1 MMKRRYGC
9 IVLVLAMLAISLIA
23 GCGSTTT
30 EKTAATQ
37 PAAKAYADPGLA
49 TDVATVKAALGSST
63 TVILDAR
70 GDGSYGSD
78 GHIPGAINV
87 VWQTFATVGSGSP
100 GSTNWGVLKTPAEIG
115 ALLGNLGIDA
125 TKEVVVYADA
135 PNGWGEDGRILW
147 MLRMAGVS
155 KAKILN
161 GGIKAW
167 KAAGYGLS
175 TATPSPVAVTFNL
188 TSLDGAYTVDKT
200 WILANSNR
208 SEVKI
213 VDARGP
219 EEYAGAIEYG
229 EMRGGHLPGAI
240 SLPFNTTLFTNDSA
254 NPGIFKSQDQLEA
267 IFGAA
272 GLKKTD
278 TIVCYCTKGIRSA
291 LMTMALRMAGYTKA
305 VNYDASFYD
314 WAGDATAP
322 VVNYSDPS
330 LITFAG
336 LLNSKLSSTIVL
348 DARPAADYAAGH
360 ITGAINVKW
369 QTFAAVSPGTPGDP
383 GWGVLKSASE
393 IGALLGN
400 LGIDATKE
408 VVVYADAPDGWG
420 EDGRIVWMLRMAGVT
435 NARMLDGGYKAWLA
449 GGYAISADS
458 PTPTATLFALSDLDG
473 TYTVDKAWI
482 VANMGRSDV
491 KIVDARAADE
501 YAGAIKYNE
510 KRGGH
515 IPGAINLPFNTTLF
529 VNDGGNITGFFK
541 SPEQLDA
548 VFTAAGLQKSD
559 TIVSYCTKGIR
570 SAMMTMALRMAGYT
584 NAVNY
589 DASFYEWAGDATLPV
604 AK

>member
-1 MMKRRYGC
+1 MKMRMYGY
-9 IVLVLAMLAISLIA
+9 VVMALTMLAALLLSA
-23 GCGSTTT
+23 CGSSVTQ
-30 EKTAATQ
+30 KT
-37 PAAKAYADPGLA
+37 PAASVATSYSDPTLA
-49 TDVATVKAALGSST
+49 TDAATLKASLGKTGS
-63 TVILDAR
+63 VIIDAR
-70 GDGSYGSD
+70 SASAFNA
-78 GHIPGAINV
+78 GHIPGAINAI
-87 VWQTFATVGSGSP
+87 WQSFATVATGAP
-100 GSTNWGVLKTPAEIG
+100 GDANWGVLKTPAEIG
-115 ALLGNLGIDA
+115 TALGNLGIDA
-125 TKEVVVYADA
+125 STEVVVYADA

-147 MLRMAGVS
+147 MLRMAGVG

-161 GGIKAW
+161 GGINAW
-167 KAAGYGLS
+167 KAAGNALS
-175 TATPSPVAVTFNL
+175 TATSSPVAVAFYL

-200 WILANSNR
+200 WILANSSR
-208 SEVKI
+208 SDVKI
-213 VDARGP
+213 VDARSP

-229 EMRGGHLPGAI
+229 EKRGGHLPGAI
-240 SLPFNTTLFTNDSA
+240 SLPFNTILFTNDPA
-254 NPGIFKSQDQLEA
+254 NPGIFKSQSQLEV

-322 VVNYSDPS
+322 VVNYSDPG

-336 LLNSKLSSTIVL
+336 LLNSNLSSTIVL

-360 ITGAINVKW
+360 ITGAINVMW
-369 QTFAAVSPGTPGDP
+369 QTFATVSAGTPGDP
-383 GWGVLKSASE
+383 NWGVLKPAAD
-393 IGALLGN
+393 IGVLLGN

-408 VVVYADAPDGWG
+408 VVVYANAPDGWG

-449 GGYAISADS
+449 GGYAISANI
-458 PTPTATLFALSDLDG
+458 PTPTATPFALSSLDG
-473 TYTVDKAWI
+473 TYTVDKTWI
-482 VANMGRSDV
+482 VANMGKTDV
-491 KIVDARAADE
+491 KIVDARGADE
-501 YAGAIKYNE
+501 YAGAIKYGE

-529 VNDGGNITGFFK
+529 VNDGGSTTGFFK
-541 SPEQLDA
+541 SAEQLDA
-548 VFTAAGLQKSD
+548 LFIAAGLKKSD

-584 NAVNY
+584 KAVNY
-589 DASFYEWAGDATLPV
+589 DASFYEWAGDTSLPV
-604 AK
+604 Q